1 MVKYSV
7 EKINALHRFLTPYK
21 KSDGTLKR
29 GAIND
34 AAAHFNVTPKT
45 ITRWLKENPQ
55 PTEMGV
61 WISESNYRKLAEAI
75 SKLKRSDKFLDYAAK
90 EIDQCII
97 LNYMSIKSRREL
109 LGESPEEAFKNVLQ
123 SATDNK
129 ENNIETNLE
138 RLLNNASGEINQA
151 IIAFNNLE
159 GLRTE
164 PH

>member
-1 MVKYSV
+1 
-7 EKINALHRFLTPYK
+7 
-21 KSDGTLKR
+21 
-29 GAIND
+29 
-34 AAAHFNVTPKT
+34 
-45 ITRWLKENPQ
+45 
-55 PTEMGV
+55 MGV

-97 LNYMSIKSRREL
+97 LNYMSIKSRRGL

-151 IIAFNNLE
+151 IIALNYLE

>member
-1 MVKYSV
+1 
-7 EKINALHRFLTPYK
+7 
-21 KSDGTLKR
+21 
-29 GAIND
+29 
-34 AAAHFNVTPKT
+34 
-45 ITRWLKENPQ
+45 
-55 PTEMGV
+55 MGV

-97 LNYMSIKSRREL
+97 LNYMSIKSRRDL

-151 IIAFNNLE
+151 IIALNYLE